1 MISIF
6 NGATRGL
13 ASAHEASTYV
23 QVHHSI
29 LKHMK
34 EFTASEWM
42 VFTALA
48 LHMDTN
54 GFCFPSLDGISRM
67 TGLSEST
74 VRRCL
79 QSLQEV
85 KLEGRRVLAV
95 RTRFQENGRQT
106 SNGYVLFPDCQEG
119 GMEGVKNDT
128 GEGVNF
134 GSGEGVKNDTP
145 INNKK
150 KEQESDLT
158 TKVKGK
164 TSVKLP
170 ALDDPGRLL
179 YEAYRSVAYPELMPS
194 DFNLAEWLGVR
205 HIVYQMNHKGID
217 VRTVEMATNMLIR
230 KWGGNRDRVTLH
242 ALWKHWSTATTG
254 AVVPQT
260 NMKTAATAQEIG
272 QSAAEIFRRIRGE
285 G

>member
-1 MISIF
+1 
-6 NGATRGL
+6 
-13 ASAHEASTYV
+13 
-23 QVHHSI
+23 
-29 LKHMK
+29 
-34 EFTASEWM
+34 
-42 VFTALA
+42 
-48 LHMDTN
+48 
-54 GFCFPSLDGISRM
+54 
-67 TGLSEST
+67 
-74 VRRCL
+74 
-79 QSLQEV
+79 
-85 KLEGRRVLAV
+85 
-95 RTRFQENGRQT
+95 
-106 SNGYVLFPDCQEG
+106 
-119 GMEGVKNDT
+119 
-128 GEGVNF
+128 
-134 GSGEGVKNDTP
+134 
-145 INNKK
+145 
-150 KEQESDLT
+150 
-158 TKVKGK
+158 
-164 TSVKLP
+164 LP